1 MKSDTLAPAIA
12 GAACAMIGPTVVQ
25 AFTSNPTDQAAL
37 SLMIAGS
44 VVVAVLVGFRR
55 Q

>member
-1 MKSDTLAPAIA
+1 MKSDTLVPAFA
-12 GAACAMIGPTVVQ
+12 GMACAMIGPAVVQ
-25 AFTSNPTDQAAL
+25 AFTSNPTDQLAL

-44 VVVAVLVGFRR
+44 AVVAVLVGVRR